1 MLATARNPKTM
12 KKSLASALATF
23 LLLASFVLKAQ
34 GQITVAVS
42 NFRSNRGLC
51 RACLF
56 RDAASFLGKGAPV
69 QCQSAMVRNRTA
81 LVTFANIPR
90 GTYAIAVFHDE
101 NSNGQMDKKIF
112 GIPAE
117 GYGAS
122 GNRLPFAS
130 APSFEDNQFFL
141 ENNSQVR
148 LSVRLRNL

>member
-1 MLATARNPKTM
+1 M
-12 KKSLASALATF
+12 KKSLASALATI
-23 LLLASFVLKAQ
+23 LLFASFVLKAQ
-34 GQITVAVS
+34 GKITVSVS

-69 QCQSAMVRNRTA
+69 QCQSVAVRNRTA
-81 LVTFANIPR
+81 VVTFANIPR

-112 GIPAE
+112 SIPAE

-122 GNRLPFAS
+122 GNHLPFAG
-130 APSFEDNQFFL
+130 APRFEDNQFFL
-141 ENNSQVR
+141 ENNGLVQ
-148 LSVRLRNL
+148 LAIRLRNL